1 MGFPIKNDRLCV
13 DKILRC
19 ISENLPY
26 LNMTRF
32 IYDQFTKEYLPELLQ
47 PYGIAKA
54 SAKVRAEIKEIG
66 GCIMAG

>member
-1 MGFPIKNDRLCV
+1 
-13 DKILRC
+13 
-19 ISENLPY
+19 
-26 LNMTRF
+26 MTRF